1 MKKGFLSWLLAGAFV
16 ALAPTGAH
24 AAPQVLAALSS
35 EAGIPFTCDAA
46 DCRAQLSTYCMLR
59 DRPAPILGKEYV
71 PAVPERFTLVLTDAQ
86 GNERSLPAADHV
98 RFFESRAFMAVAA
111 FIPRADLDQL
121 GALTAAIRVA
131 ENASLLPVPE
141 PNDPN
146 PLTEKEI
153 AYATGSL
160 REESARLLEA
170 RPEAATVRV
179 LAAISNRLPYAQDFD
194 SGGVENLVDDVIGKI
209 PAGSADRGGVGEAR
223 DKVNMCAR
231 DVAYMRF
238 RTMRGCLESKH
249 DQLIR
254 DLNVDYWSSKA
265 GS

>member
-1 MKKGFLSWLLAGAFV
+1 
-16 ALAPTGAH
+16 
-24 AAPQVLAALSS
+24 
-35 EAGIPFTCDAA
+35 
-46 DCRAQLSTYCMLR
+46 
-59 DRPAPILGKEYV
+59 
-71 PAVPERFTLVLTDAQ
+71 
-86 GNERSLPAADHV
+86 V

-111 FIPRADLDQL
+111 FIPRVDLDQL
-121 GALTAAIRVA
+121 GATKARIRVA

-146 PLTEKEI
+146 PLTAKEI

-170 RPEAATVRV
+170 RPEAATARL
-179 LAAISNRLPYAQDFD
+179 LAAVTNRLPYAQDFD
-194 SGGVENLVDDVIGKI
+194 AGRVENVVDGVIGGI
-209 PAGSADRGGVGEAR
+209 TAGSPDRVGVGEAR
-223 DKVNMCAR
+223 AKINMCAR

-254 DLNVDYWSSKA
+254 DLNVDYWNSQT

>member
-1 MKKGFLSWLLAGAFV
+1 MKKGLLSWLLAGAFV
-16 ALAPTGAH
+16 ALAPMGAH

-35 EAGIPFTCDAA
+35 ESGIPFTCEAA

-59 DRPAPILGKEYV
+59 NRPAPILGKEYV

-86 GNERSLPAADHV
+86 GNQRSLPAADHV

-111 FIPRADLDQL
+111 VIPRADLEQL
-121 GALTAAIRVA
+121 GAVTAAIRVA

-146 PLTEKEI
+146 PLTAKEI

-160 REESARLLEA
+160 REESARLVESRA
-170 RPEAATVRV
+170 EAATARV
-179 LAAISNRLPYAQDFD
+179 LAAISNRLPYAQNIDAGKVGSVVD
-194 SGGVENLVDDVIGKI
+194 GVIEKI
-209 PAGSADRGGVGEAR
+209 PAGSPDQGGVGEAR
-223 DKVNMCAR
+223 VKINMCAR
-231 DVAYMRF
+231 DVAYMRY
-238 RTMRGCLESKH
+238 RSMRGCLESKH

-254 DLNVDYWSSKA
+254 DLNVDYWNSQA